1 MQTCAGKL
9 AENEIHIVSGEGERG
24 LAERYTGERTEQALT
39 AHLAAER
46 CHGDRCSFLALQCL
60 PPVELSFIPTSARA
74 VALCLFRFRPC
85 GSPTL
90 PRRSSRPEPD
100 AN

>member
-60 PPVELSFIPTSARA
+60 PPVML
-74 VALCLFRFRPC
+74 ALLGHNRIALAICLVSPC
-85 GSPTL
+85 
-90 PRRSSRPEPD
+90 RRSPPFR
-100 AN
+100 